1 MTSGKRILIVDD
13 EAKVAFFLQESFES
27 LGRNY
32 QIVRTDSGES
42 ALVEM
47 GQSPFDVVITDLKM
61 PGMSGLELM
70 QRVREQYPD
79 TRTILITAY
88 GSDDVEVETR
98 RLKAYRYFTKPFH
111 VEDLITAVQEAL
123 REGAASAPGV
133 LVLSDERFE
142 RITQRLNDLRYEVGA
157 QCILLADITGHLI
170 TQVGITEGLAPLALA
185 SLMGGGFAADAEV
198 ARHLREDRSFNLHYH
213 EGLRYDIYST
223 NIGEHLFLIL
233 VFDRRMG
240 ASRIGMVWL
249 YTKRAI
255 QDLLT
260 MVASDEM
267 LPTSDALLSDLIRRP
282 GDVESDS
289 SLLADLGA

>member
-1 MTSGKRILIVDD
+1 MSNRKRILIVDD

-32 QIVRTDSGES
+32 QVVRADSGES
-42 ALVEM
+42 ALAEIS
-47 GQSPFDVVITDLKM
+47 QAPFDVVITDFRM

-70 QRVREQYPD
+70 QRVREKASD
-79 TRTILITAY
+79 TRVILITAY
-88 GSDDVEVETR
+88 GSDDVEAETR
-98 RLKAYRYFTKPFH
+98 RLQAYRYFTKPFH
-111 VEDLITAVQEAL
+111 VEDLIAAVQEAL

-133 LVLSDERFE
+133 LVLSGERFD

-157 QCILLADITGHLI
+157 QCILLADITGQLI
-170 TQVGITEGLAPLALA
+170 TQVGLTDEVAPPTLMA
-185 SLMGGGFAADAEV
+185 LMGGRFAADFEIT
-198 ARHLREDRSFNLHYH
+198 RHLREDRSFNLHYH
-213 EGLRYDIYST
+213 EGVRYDIYST
-223 NIGEHLFLIL
+223 NVGDQLFLAL

-260 MVASDEM
+260 MVASNEKVPAD
-267 LPTSDALLSDLIRRP
+267 DA
-282 GDVESDS
+282 VS
-289 SLLADLGA
+289 SGVGTLDPAFK